1 MNPSIMVPKFL
12 WNLYESGWVRVLCT
26 DSFYLFAL
34 FDIPG
39 LEKKKLKGAGTTVQR
54 GRTPQTS
61 LSPANIQR
69 AIFNILEL
77 FSLSR

>member
-39 LEKKKLKGAGTTVQR
+39 LEKKNSRAQG
-54 GRTPQTS
+54 PQSSEEELPRLPFHLLIYRERS
-61 LSPANIQR
+61 L
-69 AIFNILEL
+69 IF
-77 FSLSR
+77 